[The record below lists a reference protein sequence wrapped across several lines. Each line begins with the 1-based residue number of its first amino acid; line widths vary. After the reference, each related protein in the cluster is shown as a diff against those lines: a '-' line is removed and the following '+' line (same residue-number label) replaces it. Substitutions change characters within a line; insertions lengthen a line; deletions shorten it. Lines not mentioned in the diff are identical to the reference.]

1 VLNQPRVISGS
12 VRAVL
17 GEGPVWDDRTQT
29 LYWVDIEAG
38 LLNSCNADGSAAA
51 SVSVGE
57 RLGCVAL
64 REAQPGFIA
73 GLEHGIALL
82 NPAPLEVRTLARPES
97 QQPRNRCNDGKCDS
111 HGGFWVGT
119 YNMDGKSA
127 TGWLYRV
134 EASGAVER
142 VAGPCI
148 CMNGPAFSPT
158 GDTIYYVDSY
168 GRTVYCA
175 AIDPAGQLSTPR
187 VFTTFADPAWGYPD
201 GLTCDAAGCVWIAHW
216 GGSRISRFGPD
227 GSLQDVISLPVRQPT
242 SCAFGGP
249 DLRTLYV
256 TSASMGLDDAHN
268 ENGLAGALF
277 AVDVGVAGIRAAR
290 FAG

>member
-1 VLNQPRVISGS
+1 VSKQARVISGS
-12 VRAVL
+12 VRAAL

-38 LLNSCNADGSAAA
+38 QLHSCNADGSDAA

-64 REAQPGFIA
+64 REAKPGFIA
-73 GLEHGIALL
+73 GLEHGIAFL
-82 NPAPLEVRTLARPES
+82 NPAPLEVLTLARPES

-111 HGGFWVGT
+111 HGRFWVGT

-134 EASGAVER
+134 DATGAVER

-168 GRTVYCA
+168 GRAVYRA
-175 AIDPAGQLSTPR
+175 AVNSAGQLSMPR
-187 VFTTFADPAWGYPD
+187 VFTTFADPEWGYPD

-227 GSLQDVISLPVRQPT
+227 GSLEDVIPLPVRQPT
-242 SCAFGGP
+242 SCTFGGP
-249 DLRTLYV
+249 DLRTLFV
-256 TSASMGLDDAHN
+256 TSASMGLDEAHN